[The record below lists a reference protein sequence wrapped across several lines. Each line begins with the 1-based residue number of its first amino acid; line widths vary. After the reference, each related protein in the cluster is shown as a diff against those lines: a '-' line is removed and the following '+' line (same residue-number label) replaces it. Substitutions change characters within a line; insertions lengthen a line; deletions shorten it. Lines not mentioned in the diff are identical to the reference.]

1 MRPRS
6 ATACGLRA
14 TALRCS
20 APRASARGRRRSR
33 PVLAAH
39 RTAPAR
45 APRPRCARQPW
56 APALLAAPEIARRQP
71 PPPHS
76 TTSPRLG
83 EERLKCAREGERER
97 QARSAI
103 ARASVRPIGAPT
115 RPTKRPRP
123 RAVTLGLARLRERTF
138 LSSHLPSEE
147 RCRAG
152 RVGVPVSRFRER
164 RGAQA
169 PRVAERSEAEER
181 EARCAAGRQYRPA
194 PRRPRDEALGAEH
207 RSAVARRPQAVADRG
222 RMSETGTPTR
232 PATRGLRAPAARQA
246 LRHPAKLLRL

>member
-1 MRPRS
+1 MRARS

-39 RTAPAR
+39 RTAPTR
-45 APRPRCARQPW
+45 APRPRCAGQPW

-83 EERLKCAREGERER
+83 EERLKCAREGARER
-97 QARSAI
+97 QARQAT
-103 ARASVRPIGAPT
+103 ARAPVRPIGAPT
-115 RPTKRPRP
+115 RRAERPCLH
-123 RAVTLGLARLRERTF
+123 AMTFGFARLRERTF
-138 LSSHLPSEE
+138 LSSHLPSEQHG
-147 RCRAG
+147 RAG
-152 RVGVPVSRFRER
+152 RVGVPVARFRER

-169 PRVAERSEAEER
+169 SRVAERSEVEEHESALCDGPSARVCYADDLATKPWAPSTAAQSR
-181 EARCAAGRQYRPA
+181 EG
-194 PRRPRDEALGAEH
+194 RRP
-207 RSAVARRPQAVADRG
+207 
-222 RMSETGTPTR
+222 
-232 PATRGLRAPAARQA
+232 
-246 LRHPAKLLRL
+246 